1 MQLFVVMPWSLPDVK
16 LWLLLQIAIFG
27 IAGWALAATRDQL
40 DPAKSYQTAD
50 ITFSGNHR
58 FSNSAL
64 TAVMQTH
71 TQPFYQFWKARP
83 PFDPDTFDADMGRLK
98 RLYQKDGY
106 YRATIKYQLDVRGK
120 LITAHIVIDE
130 GPRVNVASVILKA
143 NGAVQPVVLNPQFKL
158 PLATGDPFDERAY
171 QLGEQKL
178 LGLYQRHGYPFAHAS
193 RGAEVYVGP
202 GRAYIWYAVTPENRA
217 NFGSTTI
224 EGTRKVNQRL
234 VTRELTYKAGEQFD
248 AGKVAASRQKI
259 LNLNLFSSVDFVPQ
273 ENPDDRTIVPI
284 VVKVRE
290 KPPRQVNLMIGYNTE
305 SLFNASIQW
314 NHYNFLGGGR
324 QLLLDATYSD
334 ITSYL
339 DAKLIQPYLLS
350 RNTRGILEVMQEQ
363 ETYQTYTLNASRF
376 QPRIDYLITP
386 QLIAT
391 FGWRLEYLKFDT
403 LNPLTIAAE
412 GGVRRDGILSGPA
425 GSAIYN
431 TTDDPLDPH
440 HGIIMTFQ
448 GNIAN
453 HLFGSDYRY
462 WRTLGELRHYVP
474 VGWKTIFASRVE
486 LGLADTFGPTR
497 DIPLSER
504 FYSGG
509 EGSVRGYG
517 LRRIGPL
524 SPANEPL
531 GGLSL
536 FEGSVELR
544 RPLFWRL
551 AGATFF
557 DCGQVS
563 VHPYRIPVGNLQC
576 GYGPAVSMAT
586 PVGPVRLDLGIP
598 TKRPRGD
605 ASWQVYFS
613 IGQFY

>member
-1 MQLFVVMPWSLPDVK
+1 MLFC
-16 LWLLLQIAIFG
+16 IFRP
-27 IAGWALAATRDQL
+27 AAAASRDQL
-40 DPAKSYQTAD
+40 DPAKSYQTAS

-58 FSNSAL
+58 FSDSDL
-64 TAVMQTH
+64 TAVMQT
-71 TQPFYQFWKARP
+71 QMRPLYQFWKPRP
-83 PFDPDTFDADMGRLK
+83 PFDPDTFDADIGHLK

-106 YRATIKYQLDVRGK
+106 YRAAITDQLDVRGR
-120 LITAHIVIDE
+120 LVTAHITIDE
-130 GPRVNVASVILKA
+130 GPQVSVADVVVKV
-143 NGAVQPVVLNPQFKL
+143 NGAMQPAALNPGFRL
-158 PLATGDPFDERAY
+158 PLGKGDPFEEGKY
-171 QLGEQKL
+171 QLGEESL
-178 LGLYQRHGYPFAHAS
+178 LRLYRRNGYPFAKAS
-193 RGAEVYVGP
+193 RGAQVYVGP
-202 GRAYIWYAVTPENRA
+202 GKVYIWYAITPGQRA
-217 NFGSTTI
+217 NFGATSV
-224 EGTRKVNQRL
+224 EGAHKVARRII
-234 VTRELTYKAGEQFD
+234 TRELIYKRGERFD
-248 AGKVAASRQKI
+248 ASKLAASRQRL

-273 ENPDDRTIVPI
+273 ENPHDPAIVPI
-284 VVKVRE
+284 IVQVRE
-290 KPPRQVNLMIGYNTE
+290 KPPRQVNLTVGYNTQ

-334 ITSYL
+334 VTSYL

-350 RNTRGILEVMQEQ
+350 RDTRGILEVMQQQ

-376 QPRIDYLITP
+376 QPRIDWMLTP
-386 QLIAT
+386 QLTAT

-425 GSAIYN
+425 GSAIYT

-440 HGIIMTFQ
+440 HGVIVTFQ
-448 GNIAN
+448 GNIAD
-453 HLFGSDYRY
+453 HQFGSDYRY
-462 WRTLGELRHYVP
+462 WRTLGEIRHYQP
-474 VGWKTIFASRVE
+474 LGWKTIFASRFE
-486 LGLADTFGPTR
+486 LGLANTFGPTR

-551 AGATFF
+551 AGAAFF

-576 GYGPAVSMAT
+576 GYGPAISMAT

-598 TKRPRGD
+598 TKTPRGD
-605 ASWQVYFS
+605 PNWQVYFS